1 MSQSSGDQSEV
12 ARLREQIVRE
22 HQAAS
27 WALTGPAIGTAQHWF
42 ISRRMAR
49 IDGYQARLSTLIG
62 ERKSME
68 IVMQVFENSPS
79 QRGKE

>member
-1 MSQSSGDQSEV
+1 M
-12 ARLREQIVRE
+12 REQIARE

-27 WALTGPAIGTAQHWF
+27 WALTGPALGAAQHWF

-62 ERKSME
+62 EQKSME
-68 IVMQVFENSPS
+68 IITQVFESSPP
-79 QRGKE
+79 QRRKE